1 MGPASFAFLE
11 QLEDGGHGAEARPLL
26 PSLHPRPP
34 VDLLV
39 RHRGLVLAPLYL
51 QDEAGG
57 GGPSAGAGHTS
68 NRGLHHL
75 HFSISI
81 YHNIA

>member
-1 MGPASFAFLE
+1 MGPAAVRFRASFAFLE

-39 RHRGLVLAPLYL
+39 RHRGGDARAHP
-51 QDEAGG
+51 AARRT
-57 GGPSAGAGHTS
+57 PPACPA
-68 NRGLHHL
+68 R
-75 HFSISI
+75 
-81 YHNIA
+81 